1 MKLAAKMFSVEI
13 YGNLMKHVQVYVPQN
28 TTYGTTEYQSYL
40 FSV

>member
-13 YGNLMKHVQVYVPQN
+13 WQFDEACTGIC
-28 TTYGTTEYQSYL
+28 TTKYHGTTEYQSYL